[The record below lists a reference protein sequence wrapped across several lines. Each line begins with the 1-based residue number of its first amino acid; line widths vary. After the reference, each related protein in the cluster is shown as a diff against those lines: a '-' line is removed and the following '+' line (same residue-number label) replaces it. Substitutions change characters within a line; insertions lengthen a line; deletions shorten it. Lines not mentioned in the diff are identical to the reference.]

1 MAAAAVAEALNAVA
15 ASPRE
20 AALAALAVLLTVLAL
35 RQAAG
40 ARRAA
45 APVAPAPPP
54 PPAKKLTAAD
64 VAAHASRTDAWIII
78 GKGVYDVTPYVEEH
92 PGGVAAILKNAGGDS
107 TAGFHGPQH
116 PARVFDMIEDFRIGD
131 LVDA

>member
-1 MAAAAVAEALNAVA
+1 M
-15 ASPRE
+15 
-20 AALAALAVLLTVLAL
+20 LAL

-92 PGGVAAILKNAGGDS
+92 PGGVAAILKNAGGDA

-116 PARVFDMIEDFRIGD
+116 PARVFDMIDDYRVGDFVEG
-131 LVDA
+131 